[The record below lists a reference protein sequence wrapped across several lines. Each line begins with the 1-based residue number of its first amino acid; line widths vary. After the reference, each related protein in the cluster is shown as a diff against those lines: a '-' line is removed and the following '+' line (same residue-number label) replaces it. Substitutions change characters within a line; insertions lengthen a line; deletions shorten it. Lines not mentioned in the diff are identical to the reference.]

1 MHWTLSL
8 RSAIEDIL
16 GIQFQLRP
24 LCSNIK
30 RQGIIDEKQGEARL
44 KVAELIY
51 YFSMLY
57 QALQKD
63 KIFREDSSNKRSLL
77 KIKLLLLWDCG
88 KEWGG
93 VNLVVPPGPFGPPGP
108 PGFDGPT
115 TMQSWKRS
123 HFDSLRCKRLGT
135 QSFHPA
141 NSCQYRDHL
150 NNSK

>member
-1 MHWTLSL
+1 MLKTEYSSYLWHSLKSVLEVHWTFSL

-57 QALQKD
+57 QALQKA
-63 KIFREDSSNKRSLL
+63 KIFGEDSSNKRSLL

-88 KEWGG
+88 RKEWGG
-93 VNLVVPPGPFGPPGP
+93 EWL
-108 PGFDGPT
+108 T
-115 TMQSWKRS
+115 
-123 HFDSLRCKRLGT
+123 L
-135 QSFHPA
+135 
-141 NSCQYRDHL
+141 
-150 NNSK
+150 